1 MNQTVKHTIRIAAL
15 ADIHVDQTSQN
26 GHAVLFETIS
36 QDADI
41 LLLCGDLTN
50 HGLPEEGKALQQDLL
65 RCTIPVLA
73 VLGNHDH
80 ESNQSEAV
88 KQILREAR
96 VTLLEDE
103 PFEFNTIGFA
113 GVKRFGGGFGEYMLA
128 AFGEPAI
135 KDFVKGARDE
145 AEKLEIDLANLRRV
159 EKTIV
164 ALHYAPVAAT
174 CQGEPV
180 ELYPFLGSS
189 LLEEVI
195 NRYTVSAVFH
205 GHAHYG
211 SPHGKTRTGIDVYN
225 ASYPLLQKLSPEK
238 PYKIFEVKLL

>member
-1 MNQTVKHTIRIAAL
+1 MNQAIKHAIRIAAL
-15 ADIHVDQTSQN
+15 ADIHVDQTSQSRY
-26 GHAVLFETIS
+26 AVLFETIS

-50 HGLPEEGKALQQDLL
+50 HGLPEEGKALQQALL

-80 ESNQSEAV
+80 DSNQSEAL
-88 KQILREAR
+88 KQILREAQ

-113 GVKRFGGGFGEYMLA
+113 GVKGFGGG
-128 AFGEPAI
+128 FGEPAI
-135 KDFVKGARDE
+135 KDFVKVVRDE
-145 AEKLEIDLANLRRV
+145 AEKLEIGLANLRRV

-164 ALHYAPVAAT
+164 ALHYAPVVAT
-174 CQGEPV
+174 CHGEPV

-189 LLEEVI
+189 LLDEVI
-195 NRYTVSAVFH
+195 IRYTVSAVFH

-211 SPHGKTRTGIDVYN
+211 SPHGKTLTGIDVYN

-238 PYKIFEVKLL
+238 PYKILEVKLL